1 MKKIKNNIGMMK
13 YIKANKF
20 AVIAYVFLMAVSSV
34 IDVFITLLL
43 AQAIESI
50 TLAEYRKSIFTMLIV
65 GGIYI
70 VRRMIWV
77 AIDFIYYKYSNKII
91 AQLNQDLAEQIFK
104 FTSKTYAEYD
114 TGTFVQRIIYD
125 PANVMG
131 RLTAIVDNVANILTT
146 SIVLIYIVT
155 LNVYI
160 GIILVAVIIVATV
173 IEYFRNK
180 TLKKNIII
188 TRKKGDKITSLTTEI
203 VRSEQDI
210 KALGLENALSK
221 TSKFYYVDHQKQS
234 THTNI
239 TNMWFYS
246 VRLALIELCG
256 LGVLILGVY
265 FVDLGTITLA
275 TFMIIYSNNNSL
287 YRFVWG
293 LGNIWSYIT
302 EIKASTQRMFSLFDE
317 KFFACEHFGDVHLE
331 NINGK
336 IEFKNVGFSY
346 VEYEKIEK
354 DDKKAKQ
361 NAERKVLSVT
371 KVLQNLNFTIQP
383 NTSVAFVGKSGS
395 GKSTILNL
403 VSKMYEVDEGEV
415 LIDGVNI
422 KSLDK
427 PSLRGAISLVN
438 QFPYIFDMTIKE
450 NLLLVKKD
458 ATDEEIAQALDKAS
472 LTEFVASLDKGVDT
486 KVGESGVK
494 LSGGQKQRLA
504 IARAMLRNS
513 PIIIF
518 DESTSS
524 LDNFAQGDIKH
535 SIDEMK
541 GKSTIIIVAHR
552 LSTIKDVDKIFFLED
567 GQIIDTGTFDE
578 LFENNVKFKNMFY
591 AENLN

>member
-1 MKKIKNNIGMMK
+1 MKKIGLAHYLLRHKWAIST
-13 YIKANKF
+13 YILFMFISAACDIFVTLGF
-20 AVIAYVFLMAVSSV
+20 AQSVTAVSLGEYKNA
-34 IDVFITLLL
+34 VF
-43 AQAIESI
+43 A
-50 TLAEYRKSIFTMLIV
+50 MLFV
-65 GGIYI
+65 GGCILLKRI
-70 VRRMIWV
+70 ILT
-77 AIDFIYYKYSNKII
+77 AIDFIYYKYSNLIAAEMNADLTDRVFKISSQAY
-91 AQLNQDLAEQIFK
+91 AQNDSGSFLQRLIYEPDYVILYLTNCISGI
-104 FTSKTYAEYD
+104 TS
-114 TGTFVQRIIYD
+114 VISSLVIIIYIS
-125 PANVMG
+125 
-131 RLTAIVDNVANILTT
+131 TF
-146 SIVLIYIVT
+146 
-155 LNVYI
+155 NVYI
-160 GIILVAVIIVATV
+160 CLIIVFTISV
-173 IEYFRNK
+173 CLLIDYYKNK
-180 TLKKNIII
+180 IYKKNKAKWLK
-188 TRKKGDKITSLTTEI
+188 TSDKVTSLTTELI
-203 VRSEQDI
+203 RSERDI
-210 KALGLENALSK
+210 KSLNLEPVLYKSA
-221 TSKFYYVDHQKQS
+221 TSQFKDFKKQS
-234 THTNI
+234 TKVSTTNLWLHTAKNSI
-239 TNMWFYS
+239 N
-246 VRLALIELCG
+246 ELCG
-256 LGVLILGVY
+256 LGLLILGIY
-265 FVDLGTITLA
+265 FVDVGIITLA
-275 TFMIIYSNNNSL
+275 SYLIIYSNHSNL
-287 YRFVWG
+287 YSFVWV
-293 LGNIWSYIT
+293 ISQICASIT
-302 EIKASTQRMFSLFDE
+302 EVKVRSKRMFSLFDE
-317 KFFACEHFGDVHLE
+317 NYYPCEHFGDVHLE

-346 VEYEKIEK
+346 VEYEKMKK

-371 KVLQNLNFTIQP
+371 KVLQNLSFTIQP

-472 LTEFVASLDKGVDT
+472 LTEFVESLDKGVDT

-513 PIIIF
+513 PITIF